1 MLNLPEIT
9 VTELA
14 ELRSSKKAH
23 VLLDV
28 REMGEYAHCK
38 IEGAVAAPLS
48 HIAQKGRAA
57 LPSCV
62 SPDQYVVVQCHHGS
76 RSAQI
81 TAWLM
86 QEGFEEVANLA
97 GGIDA
102 WSREI
107 DATVPRY

>member
-1 MLNLPEIT
+1 MNLPEIT

-14 ELRSSKKAH
+14 EMRNSQAEH

-28 REMGEYAHCK
+28 REMGEFSHCR
-38 IEGAVAAPLS
+38 IEGAIAAPLS
-48 HIAQKGRAA
+48 HIAQKGLAA
-57 LPSCV
+57 LPKGV
-62 SPDQYVVVQCHHGS
+62 THDQRIVVQCHHGS

-86 QEGFEEVANLA
+86 QEGYEQVSNLA

-107 DATVPRY
+107 DPDVARY